1 MDLNVLELLAA
12 KFVLQSFTQALSDCH
27 IKLMLDN
34 MTAVCY
40 VNKMGG
46 THSLPCNIV
55 VREIW
60 LWAKER
66 NFWLSANHIAGSANF
81 VADSKSRIFKDNTE
95 WQPLSKI
102 FPKSDKYF
110 LLPRV

>member
-1 MDLNVLELLAA
+1 
-12 KFVLQSFTQALSDCH
+12 
-27 IKLMLDN
+27 

-55 VREIW
+55 DREIW

-66 NFWLSANHIAGSANF
+66 NLWLSANHIAGSANF
-81 VADSKSRIFKDNTE
+81 VADFKSRIFKNNTE
-95 WQPLSKI
+95 WQLSPKI
-102 FPKSDKYF
+102 FQRVRNTFFCPECDLFASHLNTQVSKYASWY
-110 LLPRV
+110 PEPG